1 MEFFRSFKPCTLM
14 ILTVLALSA
23 CGGGTGTGTAPTPPL
38 GSTPTPPVPPPPTP
52 PATPA
57 TLALSASTYA
67 VVQTAGTVAITVT
80 RSNGSSGAASVSYAT
95 SNGTAVAGTNYTAAS
110 GTLSWAGGDATAK
123 TVAVTVSTAPFSG
136 SKSFSVTLSNA
147 TGANVGLPASAV
159 VTITGAA
166 AVAAGNGPAAQLAA
180 KLGLPS
186 RLLLGLGSQAGINTI
201 SAVQS
206 QALKVDIYDAYL
218 GSGDWTS
225 WNAPPCDYVC
235 VVADAA
241 KSIGAIPM
249 YTYYQMANNGD
260 GNISVLNDATFMA
273 TYWSRLKVLFQGIA
287 ASKTP
292 ALVNVEPDFWGY
304 VELNA
309 PGHDPTKLAV
319 VVSSNP
325 DCATLANTVAGYAGC
340 VIAMARK
347 YASNAYVGFPPSAWG
362 GNTNADVV
370 AFMNAVGAQ
379 NADFIVEETLDRDA
393 GCFEVSPQPSDCA
406 RGGTGY
412 YWDESNQ
419 THPNFQDHLAEAQA
433 FHSGI
438 GNLPIIWWQTP
449 EGVPSTTPG
458 GTPFHYRDN
467 RVHYFLTHPDE
478 LVAVGGLGVVFSN
491 GDGQETSIATDGGQ
505 FQSLS
510 GAYLAAP
517 AKLP

>member
-1 MEFFRSFKPCTLM
+1 M
-14 ILTVLALSA
+14 ILTLALSA
-23 CGGGTGTGTAPTPPL
+23 CGGGSGTGTAPTPPP
-38 GSTPTPPVPPPPTP
+38 GSTPTPPPPPGA
-52 PATPA
+52 PAMPA
-57 TLALSASTYA
+57 TLALSVSTYA
-67 VVQTAGTVAITVT
+67 VVQTAGTVVIAVT

-95 SNGTAVAGTNYTAAS
+95 SNGTAAAGTNYTAAN
-110 GTLSWAGGDATAK
+110 GTLSWTAGDATAK
-123 TVAVTVSTAPFSG
+123 TFAVTVSTAPFGG
-136 SKSFSVTLSNA
+136 SKAFSVTLSNA

-166 AVAAGNGPAAQLAA
+166 AAAAGNGPAAQLAA

-235 VVADAA
+235 VVAGAA

-273 TYWSRLKVLFQGIA
+273 TYWSRLKVLFQDIA
-287 ASKTP
+287 ALKTP

-304 VELNA
+304 VEINA
-309 PGHDPTKLAV
+309 PGHDPTKLAAV
-319 VVSSNP
+319 VGSNP
-325 DCATLANTVAGYAGC
+325 DCATLPNTVAGYAGC
-340 VIAMARK
+340 VIAMARR
-347 YASNAYVGFPPSAWG
+347 YASNAYVGFPPSPWG

-393 GCFEVSPQPSDCA
+393 GCFELSPQPSDCA

-412 YWDESNQ
+412 YWDENNQ
-419 THPNFQDHLAEAQA
+419 THPNFQDHLAEAA
-433 FHSGI
+433 AYHSGI

-491 GDGQETSIATDGGQ
+491 GDGQQTSIATDGGQ

-510 GAYLAAP
+510 SSYLAAP
-517 AKLP
+517 AALP